1 MDRAGGRVEFPDQT
15 IVELFRER
23 AAGCA
28 ERVLI
33 VGESGEVTF
42 GELDRVSDRVAG
54 ALAAAGVEPGERVAL
69 LAINGPEFAAAYL
82 GILKTGAVVV
92 PVNVLLNP
100 HEVDFILEDAGA
112 VALLYHQALAET
124 VAALKPTGALRL
136 TSLLGASEWV
146 APAERRHPVP
156 TPTVDPR
163 RDMAALLY
171 TSGTTGRPK
180 GAMLTHRN
188 LVSNTFS
195 IVRALNLEAGRDRL
209 LVVLPMFHAFAATV
223 GLLTP
228 LLHGLSL
235 VPLVRFEPSA
245 VAAAIA
251 RHGAT
256 VFLGVPSMY
265 NLLLRLGKE
274 AGEALRGLRFCVSG
288 GAALPGE
295 VRERFETRFGVP
307 VYEGDGPTEC
317 SPVTCVNP
325 VGGPRRSGSVGVPV
339 PGVEMRIADEGGC
352 TLGDGEVG
360 EICVRG
366 PNVMLGYWA
375 QPEATRESFFG
386 DWFRTGDLGYR
397 ESDGYFYM
405 VDRKKDLIIVNG
417 MNVYPRAV
425 EEVLYTH
432 PQVREVAVVGEPHK
446 LHGEVP
452 VAYVALKEVD
462 AADGP
467 ALRAFCQEHL
477 GRYEVP
483 RHIYFVDEL
492 PKSAAGKI
500 LKRALCRQGELERG
514 FDHAVETSSPRREA

>member
-1 MDRAGGRVEFPDQT
+1 MEQVV
-15 IVELFRER
+15 I
-23 AAGCA
+23 AADS
-28 ERVLI
+28 
-33 VGESGEVTF
+33 ESVTF
-42 GELDRVSDRVAG
+42 GELDRLSDRIAG
-54 ALAAAGVEPGERVAL
+54 ALAASGIGRGERIAL
-69 LAINGPEFAAAYL
+69 LAPNGPEFAAAYL
-82 GILKTGAVVV
+82 GILKAGAVVV

-100 HEVDFILEDAGA
+100 HEVDFILKDAAA
-112 VALLYHQALAET
+112 VALVYHPVLDET
-124 VAALKPTGALRL
+124 VAALESKALMRL
-136 TSLLGASEWV
+136 VAGLGGSDWASLIEHDH
-146 APAERRHPVP
+146 APPALEL
-156 TPTVDPR
+156 DPQT
-163 RDMAALLY
+163 DLAALLY
-171 TSGTTGRPK
+171 TSGTTGHPK

-195 IVRALNLEAGRDRL
+195 IMRALCLEPGRDRL

-235 VPLVRFEPSA
+235 VAVARFEPGA

-265 NLLLRLGKE
+265 NLLLRLGDE
-274 AGEALRGLRFCVSG
+274 PGEALRGLRFCVSG

-295 VRERFETRFGVP
+295 VRERFEARFGVP
-307 VYEGDGPTEC
+307 VHEGDGPTEC

-325 VGGPRRSGSVGVPV
+325 MDGPRRNGSVGVPV
-339 PGVEMRIADEGGC
+339 PGVEMRIADEGGR
-352 TLGDGEVG
+352 TLADGEVG

-366 PNVMLGYWA
+366 PNVMTGYWG

-397 ESDGYFYM
+397 EPDGYFYM

-417 MNVYPRAV
+417 MNVYPRVV

-432 PQVREVAVVGEPHK
+432 PWVREVAVVGEPHK
-446 LHGEVP
+446 LHGEIP
-452 VAYVALKEVD
+452 VAYVALSEAGAV
-462 AADGP
+462 DGP
-467 ALRAFCQEHL
+467 ALRGFCQEYL
-477 GRYEVP
+477 GRYEIP
-483 RHIYFVDEL
+483 RHIYLVDEL

-500 LKRALCRQGELERG
+500 LKRALRRQGELERG
-514 FDHAVETSSPRREA
+514 VDHSVDAQLQRREA